1 MALKNPQPDME
12 HISWLRILRFG
23 ILIYGARFCVPVFVN
38 LSLLLLCEAF
48 IVSIFVMYVMF
59 DLATK

>member
-1 MALKNPQPDME
+1 ME